1 MFKKTE
7 VELEWLTDTD
17 IPLIVEKWIRGGI
30 FHAIYRYAAANNK
43 YMKNYNKGNES
54 SYITYL
60 NVNNLYGWAMH
71 QKKFKCIDKRYRL

>member
-1 MFKKTE
+1 
-7 VELEWLTDTD
+7 
-17 IPLIVEKWIRGGI
+17 
-30 FHAIYRYAAANNK
+30 
-43 YMKNYNKGNES
+43 MKNYNKGNES